1 MSDIGGNAQYDV
13 ARAKWGS
20 IWRLPT
26 KAEFY
31 ELCNADNCTWLWTTQ
46 GGKEGYKVISKRNGN
61 SIFLPAAG
69 YRRYGTS
76 PNFDGSRAYY
86 WSSTPYGSGTCYA
99 YTLCIGSSDPWTFWI
114 RRHNGLSVRP
124 VSK

>member
-20 IWRLPT
+20 SWRLPT
-26 KAEFY
+26 KADFD
-31 ELCNADNCTWLWTTQ
+31 ELLNEDNCTWLWTTQ

-69 YRRYGTS
+69 YRGGTS
-76 PNFDGSRAYY
+76 PYDVGSGGWY
-86 WSSTPYGSGTCYA
+86 WISTPIKSNIYSA
-99 YTLCIGSSDPWTFWI
+99 YVLSTRRGNPWTFWCG
-114 RRHNGLSVRP
+114 RFLGLSVRP